1 MIDLKES
8 LKSIQEIQYFL
19 KNQVDAFVTEEG
31 GIRFGVPV
39 DLSASPQVSSLI
51 EQVDAVIRKFKLKTY
66 HADANPHISVGS
78 CAAKMRNR
86 FEWQGPVGSQYSPAV
101 VQLPASVCDVAC
113 TASGIEL
120 KVGSITEIIKLD
132 E

>member
-1 MIDLKES
+1 MKDLKES

-19 KNQVDAFVTEEG
+19 KSQVDAFLTEEG

-39 DLSASPQVSSLI
+39 DLSASPQVSALI

-78 CAAKMRNR
+78 CAA
-86 FEWQGPVGSQYSPAV
+86 ELLHLYTWQGPVGSQYSPAV
-101 VQLPASVCDVAC
+101 VELPASISDVAC
-113 TASGIEL
+113 TASVIEL
-120 KVGSITEIIKLD
+120 KVGSITEILTLD